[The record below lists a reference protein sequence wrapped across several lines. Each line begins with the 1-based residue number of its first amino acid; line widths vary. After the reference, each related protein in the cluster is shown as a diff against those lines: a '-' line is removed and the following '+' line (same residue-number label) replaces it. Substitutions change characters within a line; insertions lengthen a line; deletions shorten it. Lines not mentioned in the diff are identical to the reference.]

1 MKFRYF
7 FLLSILGFFASCSED
22 NEPQAD
28 NSQEIELF
36 LTSSVA
42 TETFGLNALI
52 STSSNMQNEVIGG
65 RQSICDYT
73 DAGEVEVSSEPSSE
87 VSFSYG
93 YSFDV
98 SVRCDFQIPT
108 ALNVSFAYNGSFDGP
123 QLEWDHEGTGDFV
136 ISQNNAETLLYNG
149 TYDREGE
156 FALKNF
162 DRDGSSSVDITLFD
176 VVVSPEEGRI
186 VSGRGTFVLEVQR
199 NERSYTAEGTITY
212 NGDGTAT
219 LEFNDKSISF
229 NLIDGTR
236 S

>member
-1 MKFRYF
+1 MKIKYF
-7 FLLSILGFFASCSED
+7 FLLSILGIFASCSED
-22 NEPQAD
+22 KDPQVD

-52 STSSNMQNEVIGG
+52 STSSVMQNEVIGG

-73 DAGEVEVSSEPSSE
+73 DAGEVSVTSEPASD
-87 VSFSYG
+87 VTFSYG
-93 YSFDV
+93 YSYDV

-108 ALNVSFAYNGSFDGP
+108 ALNVGFSYAGEFDGP
-123 QLEWDHEGTGDFV
+123 QLVWNHQGNGDFV
-136 ISQNNAETLLYNG
+136 ITQNDAETLLYNG
-149 TYDREGE
+149 TYDREGLFE
-156 FALKNF
+156 LKNF
-162 DRDGSSSVDITLFD
+162 DRDGNSSVDITLSN
-176 VVVSPEEGRI
+176 VVVSPEEDRI
-186 VSGRGTFVLEVQR
+186 ISGSGTFVLEVIR

-219 LEFNDKSISF
+219 LNFNDKSISF
-229 NLIDGTR
+229 DLINGTR